1 MELKILSKEISQ
13 NLIDRFKQEYNGR
26 KEAKVI
32 ERTVTKN
39 GILNSSRNLA
49 ADVQSTPVFSI
60 DLDTGDVANQKQSG
74 RCWMFAALNTM
85 RHDMKNQ
92 FKVPG
97 NFELSQNYTFF
108 WDKFEKSNWFY
119 ENIINT
125 AELDTD
131 DRKVAFLLNEP
142 QGDGGQWDMLCA
154 LIEKYGVVP
163 QSAYP
168 ETYNSSKSR
177 EFDTLLNEKL
187 RKDAVTLRNLVNSG
201 ASRTDI
207 DERKQQ
213 MLSEVYRMASY
224 SFGEPPVQFDWEYRD
239 ADQNYHREAGITPKA
254 FYDKYVGWNLSEYIS
269 IINAPTADK
278 PYNQTYT
285 IDMLGNVV
293 NGRQVKH
300 LNLAMDDFKQ
310 AAINQLKAGQS
321 VWFGCDV
328 GQHSEAREKGLL
340 DLDAFAEDELFDI
353 DLSMSKAE
361 RLDYKESLM
370 THAMVLTGV
379 DLVDGQ
385 PTKWKVENSWGKK
398 VGEKGYMVMSDAWMD
413 EYCYQV
419 VVQKQFLTE
428 AQRQAQSQTP
438 TVLKPWDPM
447 GSLAYQD

>member
-125 AELDTD
+125 AKLDTD

-177 EFDTLLNEKL
+177 
-187 RKDAVTLRNLVNSG
+187 TLRNLVNSG

-340 DLDAFAEDELFDI
+340 DLDVFAEDELFDI

-428 AQRQAQSQTP
+428 AQRQAQAQTP